1 MSTGRL
7 EAFSDGV
14 FAIAITLLVLQIAIP
29 EAETSDLWK
38 ELGKEWPSFAAYG
51 VSFWVIGILWVSH
64 HAILSCIQRVDRGVL
79 YLNLLVLFSIAF
91 VPFPTA
97 LVAEHLDSSEHEE
110 VAAALYATAM
120 SLTALSFGLLWL
132 YISRHRQKLG
142 VTIPA
147 AQIHR
152 RSRVFAVVAPVYAV
166 SIAIAFVNAEAVLV
180 LNAALA
186 IYYAFAGFRVG
197 DEVAR

>member
-14 FAIAITLLVLQIAIP
+14 FAIAITLL
-29 EAETSDLWK
+29 SW
-38 ELGKEWPSFAAYG
+38 
-51 VSFWVIGILWVSH
+51 
-64 HAILSCIQRVDRGVL
+64 
-79 YLNLLVLFSIAF
+79 
-91 VPFPTA
+91 
-97 LVAEHLDSSEHEE
+97 
-110 VAAALYATAM
+110 
-120 SLTALSFGLLWL
+120 
-132 YISRHRQKLG
+132 

-166 SIAIAFVNAEAVLV
+166 STAIAFVNAEAVLV